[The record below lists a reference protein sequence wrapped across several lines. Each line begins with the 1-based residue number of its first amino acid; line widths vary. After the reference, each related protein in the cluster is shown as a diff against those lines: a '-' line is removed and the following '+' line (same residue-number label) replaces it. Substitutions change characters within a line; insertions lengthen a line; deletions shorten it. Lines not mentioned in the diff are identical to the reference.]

1 MTERKSVRV
10 VATRRFSRQ
19 LKNYLKKY
27 RALRLEIDALI
38 GELQT
43 GALPGDRL
51 QRTAS
56 HVVYKVRLRNR
67 DAAKGQSGGFRVIYF
82 VQLADQVV
90 LLTIYSKSDQTDEMP
105 DQIETDIAE
114 YLSEQGSE
122 P

>member
-10 VATRRFSRQ
+10 VVTRRFSRQ

-38 GELQT
+38 ADLQT

-51 QRTAS
+51 QGTAS
-56 HVVYKVRLRNR
+56 YVVYKVRLRNR
-67 DAAKGQSGGFRVIYF
+67 DAATGQSGGFRVIYF

-90 LLTIYSKSDQTDEMP
+90 LLTIYSKSDQTNEMP
-105 DQIETDIAE
+105 DQTEADIAE
-114 YLSEQGSE
+114 YLTEQSNE